1 MKIGITERGDAS
13 IDYQWKGKLPSVDGA
28 ILITKNLTD
37 QFIDTVIKCYENGDK
52 LIVHATCTGWGRTDF
67 EPNVPD
73 YKTQLHQLKKLIKKG
88 FPADHCVLRID
99 PIFPTL
105 SGLNRVM
112 EVIHEFQ
119 KQKTGIKRIRIS
131 VYDEY
136 HHVKERLKAAG
147 YRPCYGENFHASPKQ
162 MESVANALR
171 QFSYCTYSHH
181 GQVTMRSQF
190 ETCAEDLL
198 VKRYP
203 HSFKQ
208 VGCVSNKDIELMGL
222 EPVLNKEENGQ
233 QRTGCHCL
241 TCKTELLTNKYRCPN
256 QCIYCYWKD
265 KKEVQNQEIQIR
277 CLEHPDIII

>member
-13 IDYQWKGKLPSVDGA
+13 IDYQWVEKLPSVDGT

-37 QFIDTVIKCYENGDK
+37 RFIDTVIKCYGNGDK

-88 FPADHCVLRID
+88 FPADHCVFRID

-181 GQVTMRSQF
+181 GQVTMRNQF

-265 KKEVQNQEIQIR
+265 KKEV
-277 CLEHPDIII
+277 

>member
-13 IDYQWKGKLPSVDGA
+13 IDYQWKEKLSSVNGA

-37 QFIDTVIKCYENGDK
+37 QFIDTVMECYENGDK

-181 GQVTMRSQF
+181 GQVTMRNQF

-265 KKEVQNQEIQIR
+265 KKEV
-277 CLEHPDIII
+277 

>member
-13 IDYQWKGKLPSVDGA
+13 IDYQWKEKLSSVNGA

-37 QFIDTVIKCYENGDK
+37 QFIDTVMECYENGDK

-181 GQVTMRSQF
+181 GQVTMRNQF

>member
-37 QFIDTVIKCYENGDK
+37 QFIDTVIKCYKNGDK

-181 GQVTMRSQF
+181 GQVTMRNQF

-265 KKEVQNQEIQIR
+265 KKEV
-277 CLEHPDIII
+277 

>member
-52 LIVHATCTGWGRTDF
+52 LIVHATCTGWGGTDF

-73 YKTQLHQLKKLIKKG
+73 YKTQLHQLKKLINKG

-105 SGLNRVM
+105 SGLKRVM
-112 EVIHEFQ
+112 EVIHEFE
-119 KQKTGIKRIRIS
+119 KQQTGIQRIRIS
-131 VYDEY
+131 IYDEY
-136 HHVKERLKAAG
+136 NHVKERLKVAG
-147 YRPCYGENFHASPKQ
+147 YNPCYGKNFHASPKQ

-181 GQVTMRSQF
+181 GQVTMRNQF

-265 KKEVQNQEIQIR
+265 KKEV
-277 CLEHPDIII
+277 

>member
-52 LIVHATCTGWGRTDF
+52 LIVHATCTGWGETDF

-73 YKTQLHQLKKLIKKG
+73 YKTQLHQLKKLINKG
-88 FPADHCVLRID
+88 FPADYCVLRID

-105 SGLNRVM
+105 SGLKRVM
-112 EVIHEFQ
+112 EVLHEFE
-119 KQKTGIKRIRIS
+119 KQQTGIQRIRIS
-131 VYDEY
+131 IYDEY
-136 HHVKERLKAAG
+136 NHVKERLKAAG
-147 YRPCYGENFHASPKQ
+147 YNPCYGKNFYASQKQ
-162 MESVANALR
+162 MENVANALR
-171 QFSYCTYSHH
+171 SFSY
-181 GQVTMRSQF
+181 QF

-198 VKRYP
+198 VKKYP
-203 HSFKQ
+203 NSFKQ

-256 QCIYCYWKD
+256 QCIYCYWRD
-265 KKEVQNQEIQIR
+265 KKEV
-277 CLEHPDIII
+277 

>member
-13 IDYQWKGKLPSVDGA
+13 IDYQWVEKLPSVDGT

-37 QFIDTVIKCYENGDK
+37 RFIDTVIKCYENGDK

-181 GQVTMRSQF
+181 GQVTMRNQF
-190 ETCAEDLL
+190 EICAEDLL

-265 KKEVQNQEIQIR
+265 KKEV
-277 CLEHPDIII
+277 